1 MTRTLRIAMAAAVV
15 LGAAT
20 ASLAGPPDYTR
31 VISPSVPLQGMREA
45 TTPPARTDVRV
56 PPYAL
61 TGSPAP
67 TTAPTEWRWSTEN
80 YGNAVSRTIPRR

>member
-1 MTRTLRIAMAAAVV
+1 MTRGIRIAIAAAVV

-31 VISPSVPLQGMREA
+31 VISPTVQPQGTTE
-45 TTPPARTDVRV
+45 TPTPPRTDLRV

-61 TGSPAP
+61 TGSPNP
-67 TTAPTEWRWSTEN
+67 ITEPHGWQWSSESF
-80 YGNAVSRTIPRR
+80 GNLRNQTISRR